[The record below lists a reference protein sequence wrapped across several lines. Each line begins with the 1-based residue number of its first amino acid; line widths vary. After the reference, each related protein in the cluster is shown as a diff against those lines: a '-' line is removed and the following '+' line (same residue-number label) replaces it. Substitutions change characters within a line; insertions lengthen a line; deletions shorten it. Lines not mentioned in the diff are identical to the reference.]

1 MLTNTAPV
9 ATNAVDGDIT
19 EISAGNGYSA
29 GGNAVASKSAANLNR
44 AIAVA
49 VATIAV
55 ATALWAVQPA
65 TRHMRMVTAK
75 LTIYERSK
83 FFPRQPMS

>member
-49 VATIAV
+49 VAT
-55 ATALWAVQPA
+55 ALWAANPRRA
-65 TRHMRMVTAK
+65 TCAW
-75 LTIYERSK
+75 L
-83 FFPRQPMS
+83 QQN